1 MPIDPDAILPEVK
14 AGETYRDQNDFVFK
28 VTDVT
33 DENIDAEVFNTQ
45 DEKLMDVTMK
55 LQKAQV
61 RIARGRWT
69 AI

>member
-1 MPIDPDAILPEVK
+1 MSIDSDAILPAIEV
-14 AGETYRDQNDFVFK
+14 GETYRDQNDFVFK
-28 VTDVT
+28 VTGVT
-33 DENIDAEVFNTQ
+33 GENVGAEVFNLQ
-45 DEKLMDVTMK
+45 GEKLMDVTMK